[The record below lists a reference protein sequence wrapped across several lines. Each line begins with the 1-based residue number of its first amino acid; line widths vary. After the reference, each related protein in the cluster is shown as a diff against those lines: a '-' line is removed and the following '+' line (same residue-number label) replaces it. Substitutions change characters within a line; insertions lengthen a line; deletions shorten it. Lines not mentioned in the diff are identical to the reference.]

1 MRKEKT
7 PMTGNILEYIENAAF
22 QWPNRVAFADE
33 HESLTFAELWQEAR
47 RIGSALIPHTV
58 RQMPVAVVM
67 TDRSVHCV
75 ATLLGVASAGCP
87 FAPLDAA
94 MPPERLQIIL
104 EQLQPVALLCDEATR
119 DAVRQVPTS
128 CPVLTVETLR
138 EAPVD
143 EAALAALRQASS
155 VWDIL
160 SIMFTSGSTGLPKG
174 VAQSQYSYIA
184 YTDATIDKYS
194 FTQETVF
201 GNQSPFFYA
210 NSIIDIYPPLKLG
223 ATVYILPGRCLSFPR
238 MLVEQLRD
246 HHITELTMTP
256 SSYVKAAQAG
266 VLEPGCLPELEYIIL
281 SGEAAHWQT
290 LEAWMAAAPRAGVW
304 NFYGSTEVF
313 SVAVWRL
320 NRAFADGE
328 TIPVG
333 VPFSQVEVLIVD
345 EDDNPVPRGERGLML
360 IRDPWLCA
368 GYYRDKA
375 RTDGAFVIDPLGRG
389 TYSRYFRTGDIGQFN
404 GEGQLIVHG
413 RADSQIKRA
422 GYRMELGEVE
432 YALRT
437 IPGWENGCVLYDR
450 DSGKLACFYEGALT
464 RAEISR
470 ALKKMLPRYAVPDT
484 FVQLEAMPYTATM
497 KIDREKLRRML
508 TDA

>member
-1 MRKEKT
+1 MAE
-7 PMTGNILEYIENAAF
+7 NVLEYLEYAARC
-22 QWPNRVAFADE
+22 WPERLAFADE
-33 HESLTFAELWQEAR
+33 HESLSFSQLMEEAR
-47 RIGSALIPHTV
+47 RIGSGLVGHG
-58 RQMPVAVVM
+58 REREPVAVVM

-75 ATLLGVASAGCP
+75 AALLGVTYAGCP
-87 FAPLDAA
+87 CAPLDAA
-94 MPPERLQIIL
+94 MPAERLQVIL
-104 EQLQPVALLCDEATR
+104 DQLRPAALICDEASR
-119 DAVRQVPTS
+119 ANVSRVRAD
-128 CPVLTVETLR
+128 CPVLTAEELR
-138 EAPVD
+138 QAAVNQS
-143 EAALAALRQASS
+143 ALAAVRAQSGPG
-155 VWDIL
+155 DIL

-174 VAQSQYSYIA
+174 VAQSQRSYIA

-223 ATVYILPGRCLSFPR
+223 ASVYILPGRCLSFPK
-238 MLVEQLRD
+238 MLAEQLRD

-266 VLEPGCLPELEYIIL
+266 VLTPGCLPELKYIIL

-290 LEAWMAAAPRAGVW
+290 LQAWMAAAPHAGVW

-320 NRAFADGE
+320 DRPFRDGE

-333 VPFSQVEVLIVD
+333 LPFAPVEVLLTD
-345 EDDNPVPRGERGLML
+345 ENDRPVPPGERGMML
-360 IRDPWLCA
+360 IHNPWLCS
-368 GYYRDKA
+368 GYWRDPA
-375 RTDGAFVIDPLGRG
+375 RTGAAFVTDPLGRG
-389 TYSRYFRTGDIGQFN
+389 DNRRYFRTGDIGQFN
-404 GEGQLIVHG
+404 EAGQLIVHG

-437 IPGWENGCVLYDR
+437 IPGWVNGCVLYDR
-450 DSGKLACFYEGALT
+450 ESGKLACCYEGNLT
-464 RAEISR
+464 PADITR
-470 ALKKMLPRYAVPDT
+470 ALKKLLPKYALPDT
-484 FVQLEAMPYTATM
+484 FLRLPALPHTPTM
-497 KIDREKLRRML
+497 KIDREKLRRMM
-508 TDA
+508 AEG

>member
-1 MRKEKT
+1 
-7 PMTGNILEYIENAAF
+7 MTGNILEYLENAAAK
-22 QWPNRVAFADE
+22 WPEDLAFADE
-33 HESLTFAELWQEAR
+33 HESLTFAMLAEEAR
-47 RIGSALIPHTV
+47 RIGSGLIPHV
-58 RQMPVAVVM
+58 KRHEPVAVVM

-75 ATLLGVASAGCP
+75 AALLGVTYAGCP

-94 MPPERLQIIL
+94 MPAERLQVIL
-104 EQLQPVALLCDEATR
+104 DQLQPTALVCDAATR
-119 DAVRQVPTS
+119 AAVDRVRLDA
-128 CPVLTVETLR
+128 PVLMAEELR
-138 EAPVD
+138 AAPVD
-143 EAALAALRQASS
+143 KAALEDVRRTDS

-160 SIMFTSGSTGLPKG
+160 SILFTSGSTGLPKS
-174 VAQSQYSYIA
+174 VAQSQYSHIA

-194 FTQETVF
+194 FTKATVF

-223 ATVYILPGRCLSFPR
+223 APVYILPGRCLSFPK

-246 HHITELTMTP
+246 RHITELTMTP

-290 LEAWMAAAPRAGVW
+290 LQAWLAAAPKCGVW

-320 NRAFADGE
+320 DRAFGDGE

-333 VPFSQVEVLIVD
+333 VPFSQVEVLLVD
-345 EDDNPVPRGERGLML
+345 EDDRPVPRGERGMML
-360 IRDPWLCA
+360 IRDPWLCS
-368 GYYRDKA
+368 GYYRDAA
-375 RTDGAFVIDPLGRG
+375 RTGAAFVIDPLGTG

-404 GEGQLIVHG
+404 EAGQLIVHG

-437 IPGWENGCVLYDR
+437 IPGWENGCVLYDKV
-450 DSGKLACFYEGALT
+450 SGKLACCYEGALAPADIT
-464 RAEISR
+464 R
-470 ALKKMLPRYAVPDT
+470 ALKKLLPKYALPDA
-484 FVQLEAMPYTATM
+484 FLHVDALPYTATM

-508 TDA
+508 AEK